1 VIETTAQAVDT
12 VTMLVAVA
20 VARYLYLSRDLDVGG
35 ATAPGIPKSAE
46 FQIPAPQFSIPFLR
60 RTAVVDFRSLA
71 HAYPRTSDEEY
82 Q

>member
-1 VIETTAQAVDT
+1 
-12 VTMLVAVA
+12 MLVAVA
-20 VARYLYLSRDLDVGG
+20 QARYLYLSRDLDVGG

-46 FQIPAPQFSIPFLR
+46 FQIPAPQLSILFR